1 MQIYIKLTHLFPIKP
16 FSTPWKHQKTI
27 YLFYLSVCF
36 SIFYLNEVQISI
48 YLSIYLSIYIYI
60 YISGQKWRSK
70 MGVIYMY
77 NRENNVPSR
86 LSPQWLC
93 GHLGT
98 WCAYFIWHKLIHFS
112 LLLNRAIQRMG
123 NTPNILRPRCMEQ
136 DESHPHFIFYCQL
149 SKVTLD

>member
-1 MQIYIKLTHLFPIKP
+1 MFRLLSFSIYFHLHNDSLKIIKSL
-16 FSTPWKHQKTI
+16 
-27 YLFYLSVCF
+27 YLSLYL
-36 SIFYLNEVQISI
+36 SISLSI
-48 YLSIYLSIYIYI
+48 YLSIYLYIYI